1 MSMSDGA
8 IDWNR
13 LEELF
18 HATLALE
25 PSDRADFLERTC
37 GGDAALRQE
46 IESLIAFSGGSVDS
60 LKRPVERIAQTLAW
74 AERGKSIGP
83 YRLMHL
89 LGDGGMG
96 QVYLAERADA
106 LYEQRVAIKLMH
118 AGVGRSAAMLL
129 RFTSERQILANLNHP
144 HVARLLDAGLTP
156 EGAPYLVMEY
166 IDGLHIDEYCRSNK
180 LDTDAILALFLAIC
194 SAVEYAHKNLII
206 HRDIKPAN
214 VIVDRAGT
222 PKLLD
227 FGIAKLLNADAG
239 EALTRGTERIMTPEY
254 ASPEQVRGEPV
265 TTATDVYALGLLLYE
280 LLAGTRPFRLDDKS
294 PLEVIRVISEEQP
307 AAPSSLRSA
316 AASESVIVMRTA
328 TSYLPFEFVSGDCQD
343 SVSASR
349 CCSWRAS
356 LCSVPST

>member
-46 IESLIAFSGGSVDS
+46 IESLIAFSGGNLDS

-74 AERGKSIGP
+74 AESGKSIGP

-156 EGAPYLVMEY
+156 EGATYLVMEY

-180 LDTDAILALFLAIC
+180 LDT
-194 SAVEYAHKNLII
+194 
-206 HRDIKPAN
+206 
-214 VIVDRAGT
+214 
-222 PKLLD
+222 
-227 FGIAKLLNADAG
+227 
-239 EALTRGTERIMTPEY
+239 
-254 ASPEQVRGEPV
+254 
-265 TTATDVYALGLLLYE
+265 
-280 LLAGTRPFRLDDKS
+280 
-294 PLEVIRVISEEQP
+294 
-307 AAPSSLRSA
+307 
-316 AASESVIVMRTA
+316 
-328 TSYLPFEFVSGDCQD
+328 
-343 SVSASR
+343 
-349 CCSWRAS
+349 
-356 LCSVPST
+356 